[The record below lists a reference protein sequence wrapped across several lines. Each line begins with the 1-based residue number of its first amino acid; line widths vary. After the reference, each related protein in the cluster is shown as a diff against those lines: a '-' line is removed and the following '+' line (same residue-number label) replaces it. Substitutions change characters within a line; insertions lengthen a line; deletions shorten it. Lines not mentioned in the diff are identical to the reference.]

1 MKLLILNCGSSSLKF
16 QLLSMLNETLLAWG
30 GIERIGDKNQGIL
43 KFKTNAGK
51 TFENNK
57 PIENHEIGIQQII
70 QLLLSPEYSLIANKE
85 EIKAVGHRIV
95 HGAEE
100 FSQSI
105 ILDENTIARIEKYN
119 NLAPL
124 HNPANI
130 SGVRAAQAQLP
141 HALQCGTFDTAF
153 HQTMPEKAFI
163 YGIPYSYYID
173 KKIRRYG
180 FHGSSHRYVSKK
192 AAELAGISYENSK
205 IIVCHLGNGSSISA
219 VCAGK
224 SVDTSMGLTPLEGL
238 PMGTRCGDV
247 DFGAMLHI
255 AREENLTVDEID
267 TIANKKSGFLG
278 LCGISDMRDMK
289 QSAADGN
296 KQAQLAIEIFYYKI
310 KKYIGSYAAAMG
322 GLDCIVFTGG
332 IGENNADIRSE
343 VCNNMGFMGV
353 DFDDNQNNNAKGD
366 AIISSDNSR
375 VKVLV
380 VQTNEEIVI
389 ARDAYELCKKQLTK

>member
-16 QLLSMLNETLLAWG
+16 QLLSMTNETLLASG
-30 GIERIGDKNQGIL
+30 GVERIGDTKSIL
-43 KFKTNAGK
+43 KFKTAQGAS
-51 TFENNK
+51 FADSEN
-57 PIENHEIGIQQII
+57 PIKNHEIAIKKII
-70 QLLLSPEYSLIANKE
+70 QLLLNPDYALIANKE
-85 EIKAVGHRIV
+85 EIQAVGHRIV

-100 FSQSI
+100 FSRSI
-105 ILDENTIARIEKYN
+105 ILDENALARIEKYS

-130 SGVRAAQAQLP
+130 SGVRAARAQLP
-141 HALQCGTFDTAF
+141 HAVQCATFDTAF
-153 HQTMPEKAFI
+153 HQTMPERAYI
-163 YGIPYSYYID
+163 YGIPYSYYAD

-192 AAELAGISYENSK
+192 AAELAKILYEKSK

-219 VCAGK
+219 VCCGK

-238 PMGTRCGDV
+238 IMGTRCGDV

-255 AREENLTVDEID
+255 MREENMNID
-267 TIANKKSGFLG
+267 QIDKLANKESGFLG
-278 LCGISDMRDMK
+278 LCGTSDMRDMK
-289 QSAADGN
+289 QAAANGN
-296 KQAQLAIEIFYYKI
+296 KQAQLAIEIFHYKI

-322 GLDCIVFTGG
+322 GVDCIAFTGG
-332 IGENNADIRSE
+332 IGENNADIRAQ
-343 VCNNMGFMGV
+343 VCENLEFMGV
-353 DFDDNQNNNAKGD
+353 EFDNEKNNTAKGD
-366 AIISSDNSR
+366 AIISAENSR

-389 ARDAYELCKKQLTK
+389 ARDAYNLVQQLL

>member
-16 QLLSMLNETLLAWG
+16 QLLSMTNETLLAWG
-30 GIERIGDKNQGIL
+30 GIERIGDKNQGSL
-43 KFKTNAGK
+43 KFKTHTGK
-51 TFENNK
+51 ILETNQ
-57 PIENHEIGIQQII
+57 PIANHEIGIEQII
-70 QLLLSPEYSLIANKE
+70 QLLLNPEYALIADKN
-85 EIKAVGHRIV
+85 EIQAVGHRIV

-105 ILDENTIARIEKYN
+105 VLDEQTIARIEKYS

-141 HALQCGTFDTAF
+141 HAVQCATFDTAF
-153 HQTMPEKAFI
+153 HQTMPDKAFI
-163 YGIPYSYYID
+163 YGIPYSYYAD
-173 KKIRRYG
+173 NKIRRYG
-180 FHGSSHRYVSKK
+180 FHGSSHRYVSQK
-192 AAELAGISYENSK
+192 AAELAQIPYNASK

-219 VCAGK
+219 VCNGQ

-255 AREENLTVDEID
+255 MREENLSVAQID
-267 TIANKKSGFLG
+267 KLANKESGFLG
-278 LCGISDMRDMK
+278 LCGTSDMRDMK
-289 QSAADGN
+289 QAAATGN
-296 KQAQLAIEIFYYKI
+296 KQAQLAIEILHYKI

-322 GLDCIVFTGG
+322 GVDCIVFTGG
-332 IGENNADIRSE
+332 IGENNADTRYAACE
-343 VCNNMGFMGV
+343 NLEFMGV
-353 DFDDNQNNNAKGD
+353 EFDTHKNAAAKGD
-366 AIISSDNSR
+366 AIISADNSR

-389 ARDAYELCKKQLTK
+389 ARDTYQLVQQRS

>member
-1 MKLLILNCGSSSLKF
+1 MT
-16 QLLSMLNETLLAWG
+16 NETLLASG
-30 GIERIGDKNQGIL
+30 GVERIGDAKSIL
-43 KFKTNAGK
+43 KFKTAQGAN
-51 TFENNK
+51 FSDSEN
-57 PIENHEIGIQQII
+57 PIENHEIAIGKVID
-70 QLLLSPEYSLIANKE
+70 LLLNPDFALIANKE
-85 EIKAVGHRIV
+85 EIQAVGHRIV

-100 FSQSI
+100 FSRSI
-105 ILDENTIARIEKYN
+105 ILDENTLARIEKYS

-141 HALQCGTFDTAF
+141 HAVQCATFDTAF

-163 YGIPYSYYID
+163 YGIPYSYYAHD
-173 KKIRRYG
+173 KIRRYG

-192 AAELAGISYENSK
+192 AAELAHISYEKSK

-219 VCAGK
+219 VCNGK

-255 AREENLTVDEID
+255 MREKTM
-267 TIANKKSGFLG
+267 TIAQIDKLANKESGFLG
-278 LCGISDMRDMK
+278 ICGTSDMRDMK
-289 QSAADGN
+289 KLAAEGN
-296 KQAQLAIEIFYYKI
+296 KQAQLAIEIFHYKI

-322 GLDCIVFTGG
+322 GVDCIVFTGG
-332 IGENNADIRSE
+332 IGENNTDTRAQ
-343 VCNNMGFMGV
+343 VCENLEFMGV
-353 DFDDNQNNNAKGD
+353 EFDNEKNSATQGD
-366 AIISSDNSR
+366 AIISAEKSR

-389 ARDAYELCKKQLTK
+389 ARDTYNLVQQQK